1 MTPNIPHFFDR
12 IPRAWLTCGL
22 VALAALAG
30 ACDGP
35 STAPGLSSDATQAF
49 FVHALNGDS
58 MASPLSGSTALA
70 FPARAVT
77 RVDGTYNFDVAF
89 DIDKNGNVVL
99 FPPELVG
106 QNPAGNRLVGIITGI
121 GSYDAITEA
130 PLSGYTVDSTTTIAR
145 GQAVAVQ
152 AQEPLCLTS
161 NPGAP
166 YLYAKIVI
174 DSVDVVGRGIYGRA
188 MIGGDCGY
196 RQLVP
201 GFPAF

>member
-1 MTPNIPHFFDR
+1 MTPNTPLFFAR
-12 IPRAWLTCGL
+12 VPRAWLTCGL

-35 STAPGLSSDATQAF
+35 STTPGLSEDATQAF
-49 FVHALNGDS
+49 FVHALTG
-58 MASPLSGSTALA
+58 SPLDGSSALA

-89 DIDKNGNVVL
+89 DINTDGNVVL
-99 FPPELVG
+99 LPPELVG

-121 GSYDAITEA
+121 GTYDNITEA
-130 PLSGYTVDSTTTIAR
+130 PLSGYTVDSVTVVSR

-152 AQEPLCLTS
+152 AQEPLCATS

-174 DSVDVVGRGIYGRA
+174 DSVDLVGRGIYGRA

-196 RQLVP
+196 RQLIP

>member
-1 MTPNIPHFFDR
+1 MTPNTPHFFAR
-12 IPRAWLTCGL
+12 IPRAWLAGGL

-35 STAPGLSSDATQAF
+35 STVPGVSELSTQSF
-49 FVHALNGDS
+49 FVHALNGS
-58 MASPLSGSTALA
+58 SSSASSALA

-89 DIDKNGNVVL
+89 DIDTNGNVQL
-99 FPPELVG
+99 WPPEVVG
-106 QNPAGNRLVGIITGI
+106 QNPQGNRLVGIITGI
-121 GSYDAITEA
+121 GTYDNISSA
-130 PLSGYTVDSTTTIAR
+130 PLSGYTVDSITTIAR

-152 AQEPLCLTS
+152 AQEPLCLSS

-174 DSVDVVGRGIYGRA
+174 DSVDIVGRGIYGRT

-196 RQLVP
+196 RQLIP
-201 GFPAF
+201 GFPSF

>member
-1 MTPNIPHFFDR
+1 MTPNTPHFSAR
-12 IPRAWLTCGL
+12 IPRAWLTGGL

-35 STAPGLSSDATQAF
+35 STVPGVAELATQSF
-49 FVHALNGDS
+49 FVHALNGS
-58 MASPLSGSTALA
+58 STSGSSALA

-89 DIDKNGNVVL
+89 DIDTNGNVQL
-99 FPPELVG
+99 WPPEIVG

-121 GSYDAITEA
+121 GTYDNITSA
-130 PLSGYTVDSTTTIAR
+130 PLSGYTVDSITTIAR

-152 AQEPLCLTS
+152 AQEPLCLS
-161 NPGAP
+161 GNPGAP

-174 DSVDVVGRGIYGRA
+174 DSVDIAGRGIYGRA

-196 RQLVP
+196 RQLIP
-201 GFPAF
+201 GFPSF